1 MWTSF
6 LPAAVI
12 SLAALTSVCWATA
25 STWPSM
31 ISSRGAAATSGP
43 TSTSRRVF
51 APWVRNRNWEWPTGS
66 WGDAAGAGRI
76 SRLGCAVITR
86 LLWWASGWIL
96 GKCFFI
102 RLSLSDFFLTFTT
115 ALLGA
120 PTFTMSMKNLLS
132 LSTNKEVADRSI
144 NWMKTI

>member
-6 LPAAVI
+6 PLAAVI
-12 SLAALTSVCWATA
+12 SQAALTSVCWAPA

-31 ISSRGAAATSGP
+31 ISSRGAAATSGL

-51 APWVRNRNWEWPTGS
+51 APWARNRNLKWPTNS
-66 WGDAAGAGRI
+66 WGDVAGAGRI
-76 SRLGCAVITR
+76 SRLGCAAITR

-96 GKCFFI
+96 GKCFFVC
-102 RLSLSDFFLTFTT
+102 LSHFFLNDIT

-132 LSTNKEVADRSI
+132 LSTNKEAADRSI
-144 NWMKTI
+144 NWMMKTI

>member
-6 LPAAVI
+6 LLAEVI
-12 SLAALTSVCWATA
+12 SLVALTSVCWATA

-43 TSTSRRVF
+43 TSTSRRAF
-51 APWVRNRNWEWPTGS
+51 APWVRNRNWMWPTDF
-66 WGDAAGAGRI
+66 WGDVAVAGRI

-96 GKCFFI
+96 GKCFFVC
-102 RLSLSDFFLTFTT
+102 LSDLNVTT

-144 NWMKTI
+144 NWMMKSI